1 MLAFT
6 LRRLAIGLMMLI
18 ALSILVFMLLRL
30 APGDPIDAYI
40 DPNISVS
47 KAELDAIRARLG
59 LDQPLPVQY
68 LSWLGSA
75 LTGDLGY
82 SFQRSGVRVL
92 PLLIERIG
100 PTLLLMAA
108 GLALSIVIGISTG
121 ILSAV
126 RRNTVTDVS
135 LSIGAF
141 VGISSPAFLTA
152 LLGLYFFSVLYRWA
166 PSGGMLTPGMPY
178 SFGDVLAHLVLPAL
192 LLSIGQ
198 AALIMRYMRASM
210 LEVLNQDYIR
220 TARAKG
226 VREFFVIV
234 KHALRNALLPVITLI
249 GSTIGMAIGGA
260 IFIESVF
267 NWPGMGLLMVNSVET
282 RDYPVIMGATLVIG
296 ACVIFVNLLT
306 DIAYAAIDPRIQVTG
321 DG

>member
-6 LRRLAIGLMMLI
+6 LRRLAIGLLMLI
-18 ALSILVFMLLRL
+18 ALSILVFLLLRL

-47 KAELDAIRARLG
+47 QAELDAIRARLG

-126 RRNTVTDVS
+126 RRNSVTDVS

-166 PSGGMLTPGMPY
+166 PSGGMLTPGAPY

-306 DIAYAAIDPRIQVTG
+306 DIAYAAIDPRIQVA
-321 DG
+321 